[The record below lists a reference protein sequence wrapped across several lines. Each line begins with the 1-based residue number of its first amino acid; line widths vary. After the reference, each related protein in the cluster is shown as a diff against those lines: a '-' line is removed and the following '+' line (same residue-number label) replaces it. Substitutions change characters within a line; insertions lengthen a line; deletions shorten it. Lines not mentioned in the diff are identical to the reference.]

1 MYAYILSIKSMNQIK
16 QGKSLLLNMNSTP
29 GGYFFFWILTTC
41 ANYNAVE
48 ISTNLRTVTFYVIK
62 VVILKIINW
71 QLINEWDK

>member
-1 MYAYILSIKSMNQIK
+1 
-16 QGKSLLLNMNSTP
+16 MNSTP
-29 GGYFFFWILTTC
+29 GGYFFWILTTC

>member
-1 MYAYILSIKSMNQIK
+1 
-16 QGKSLLLNMNSTP
+16 MNSTP